1 MKVSQYLYTSWKNAP
16 NYGFSLYS
24 KSADVTQE
32 EDTAISQMMKY
43 RAPKGLPYDPT
54 EDEIERMFPRSF
66 AYFRLPTGRYC
77 LAQSVYI
84 GHEYKGFEDAG
95 RMGNFLIHAFVFQDD
110 PSLCPA
116 SFIGSDVFRRDLTLE
131 EWRAS
136 NPPALPATDIP
147 AAVPADE
154 GALSAFLSDP
164 NRKKVLALLVQAVM
178 NRAEG
183 ASNATIYLNDTLQ
196 NLKLWYLALTA
207 CLPARLVSRLTFT
220 DFSMD
225 DCPRLAPE
233 LRPWIFHVRDDG
245 MMTIDYRNKMLSGAL
260 VFDLQKNL
268 YSEVN
273 VGTFVSRIV
282 ETLAQRGLAAAASCA
297 SLAEDISKKTG
308 LSLNDALTITDA
320 INGNYDAYATLD
332 SLMTA
337 FRGAT
342 AYRPAEVLAMHKTL
356 CAYLLRG
363 KYPKADT
370 KELFVSFYPEMD
382 AATREAIVSYYAD
395 SFTAAGD
402 INAVVA
408 EFKRRMP
415 FGTYDFAE
423 YALRTCG
430 AEGYLKTYGRDFG
443 RIGLL
448 FAAIAENYRA
458 LSSRT
463 DKAQLDYYLFGAVR
477 KYVAEGNKQYVNDL
491 LKQLTNYGLKAA
503 PFRVDA
509 AQQLLSSSNIDLDWF
524 FELVTDLADDPATA
538 SQLVQKLLLSY
549 PDRRKLV
556 ESYGRYA
563 DGNARYAPVDKK
575 LRESRELESFYGEY
589 EKFRLTS
596 KPMDTAALVKFYT
609 EYCLEGKDKEGMLS
623 KYVSQTLNRKEKNE
637 RPKQTGEIYAALVN
651 APKSRQAGRPLDGKT
666 VATLIEGGFTS
677 VPLSVVEK
685 TLSDARVG
693 GGYRALAEAGLAAGL
708 DVSEYLAVQQA
719 ARLPGKVYDRKR
731 KSNVQDYE
739 EAEKLL
745 AGNALY
751 SCLRSDKVKKLFMS
765 EYLARVAFLLDG
777 VLAREKLGFGAAV
790 EGTLG
795 VFIGERDV
803 LAKLLGAVEGTRE
816 KFDEEGFIARLLIFA
831 ETAEESKKRVY
842 ERALEEYFDG
852 LKPKECKKIFK
863 TAEELC
869 PEGKQTPVHDYAE
882 AYTASHKKSIFGWF
896 KKK

>member
-24 KSADVTQE
+24 KSTDITQE

-54 EDEIERMFPRSF
+54 EEEIERMFPRSF
-66 AYFRLPTGRYC
+66 GYFRLPTGRYC

-95 RMGNFLIHAFVFQDD
+95 RMGNFLIHAFVFNED

-116 SFIGSDVFRRDLTLE
+116 SFIGSNVFRRDLTLE

-154 GALSAFLSDP
+154 RALSAFLSDP
-164 NRKKVLALLVQAVM
+164 NRKKVLTLLVQAVM

-183 ASNATIYLNDTLQ
+183 ASNATIYLNDTLP
-196 NLKLWYLALTA
+196 NLRLWYLALTA
-207 CLPARLVSRLTFT
+207 CLPARHVSRLTFT

-320 INGNYDAYATLD
+320 INGNYAAYPTLD
-332 SLMTA
+332 ALMTA

-342 AYRPAEVLAMHKTL
+342 AYRPAEAPAMRRTL
-356 CAYLLRG
+356 CAYLLGG
-363 KYPKADT
+363 KYPKTDT
-370 KELFVSFYPEMD
+370 RDLFASFYPEMD
-382 AATREAIVSYYAD
+382 AATREAIISYYAD
-395 SFTAAGD
+395 GFTATGD
-402 INAVVA
+402 INAVTA

-415 FGTYDFAE
+415 FGTYDFTE
-423 YALRTCG
+423 YVLRTCG
-430 AEGYLKTYGRDFG
+430 AEDYLKTYGRDFG

-448 FAAIAENYRA
+448 FAAIAENYHA

-463 DKAQLDYYLFGAVR
+463 DKTKLDYYLFGTVR

-491 LKQLTNYGLKAA
+491 FKQLTNYGVKAS

-538 SQLVQKLLLSY
+538 SQLVEKLLLTY
-549 PDRRKLV
+549 PDRKKLV
-556 ESYGRYA
+556 ERYGRYT

-575 LRESRELESFYGEY
+575 LRETPALNSFYGEY
-589 EKFRLTS
+589 ERFKLTS
-596 KPMDTAALVKFYT
+596 KPMDTTALVKFYT
-609 EYCLEGKDKEGMLS
+609 EYYLTGNDREGMLP
-623 KYVSQTLNRKEKNE
+623 KYVSQTLNRKEKND
-637 RPKQTGEIYAALVN
+637 RPKLAGEIYGELMN
-651 APKSRQAGRPLDGKT
+651 KGAGRPLDGKT
-666 VATLIEGGFTS
+666 LTTLIEGGYTS
-677 VPLSVVEK
+677 VPLSVVK
-685 TLSDARVG
+685 DTLYRSKVG
-693 GGYRALAEAGLAAGL
+693 GGYRALAEAGLSAGL
-708 DVSEYLAVQQA
+708 DVAEYLAVEQA
-719 ARLPGKVYDRKR
+719 VRMPEKMYDRKR
-731 KSNVQDYE
+731 KSNAQMYE

-745 AGNALY
+745 TGNALY
-751 SCLRSDKVKKLFMS
+751 SYLKSDKAKKLFIS
-765 EYLARVAFLLDG
+765 EYFSSVAFLLEG
-777 VLAREKLGFGAAV
+777 VIAREKLDLGTAV

-795 VFIGERDV
+795 IFIGERDV
-803 LAKLLGAVEGTRE
+803 LAKLFEAAARTRE
-816 KFDEEGFIARLLIFA
+816 KFDEEEFLAHLLIFA
-831 ETAEESKKRVY
+831 ETAQESRKKVY
-842 ERALEEYFDG
+842 ERALEEYFDR

-869 PEGKQTPVHDYAE
+869 PEGKRKPVHDYAE
-882 AYTASHKKSIFGWF
+882 AYMTSHKKSIFGWF